1 MKQKNT
7 LQWLS
12 IVAGKAKLLVGVLVA
27 VQAVL
32 SVSSIAFALAA
43 LSDEFLA
50 PITAQI
56 KVALPRFAENMPQ
69 YPASADEP
77 VATPFVPTQLF
88 ISLFE
93 LASSVVLPSSCCILS

>member
-32 SVSSIAFALAA
+32 SVSSIAFAFILRR
-43 LSDEFLA
+43 
-50 PITAQI
+50 II
-56 KVALPRFAENMPQ
+56 NM
-69 YPASADEP
+69 A
-77 VATPFVPTQLF
+77 V
-88 ISLFE
+88 
-93 LASSVVLPSSCCILS
+93 